1 MNPRLKDILTR
12 ANQVILP
19 AKPRSPVPQTNHR
32 PSQSPEWH
40 VGVDLGTAYTVLT
53 VMDSDGLPLAGAYR
67 FAQVV
72 RDGLVVDFFGAV
84 NLLSDLKAQ
93 VEERLDVSL
102 NAAATGYPPG
112 VPRAEVRATAS
123 VLEAAGLDCTGLVD
137 EPTAANAILGL
148 QNGAIVDVGG
158 GTTGVAIL
166 QDGQVVYT
174 ADEATGGTHFTLTIA
189 GALDIPFEA
198 AEAIKTNP
206 AEQQRLYP
214 TVRPV
219 MEKVAAITQK
229 HLAGY
234 AVDTI
239 YLVGGTCKFPRMAET
254 MQNYLDL
261 PVLLPGDP
269 LFITPLGIAM
279 HHANK

>member
-1 MNPRLKDILTR
+1 MNPRLINILNH
-12 ANQVILP
+12 AEQVILHSPLDRP
-19 AKPRSPVPQTNHR
+19 APKTNTRPPQPVD
-32 PSQSPEWH
+32 WY
-40 VGVDLGTAYTVLT
+40 VGVDLGTAYSVLT
-53 VMDSDGLPLAGAYR
+53 VMDSDGMPLAGAYR

-93 VEERLDVSL
+93 VEERLGVSL

-112 VPRAEVRATAS
+112 VPQAEVRATAH
-123 VLEAAGLDCTGLVD
+123 VLEAAGLECSSMVN

-174 ADEATGGTHFTLTIA
+174 ADEPTGGTHFTLTIA
-189 GALDIPFEA
+189 GALDISFEA
-198 AEAIKTNP
+198 AETIKTNP
-206 AEQQRLYP
+206 AEQKKLYP

-234 AVDTI
+234 LVNAV

-261 PVLLPGDP
+261 PVILPGDP
-269 LFITPLGIAM
+269 LFITPMGIAM
-279 HHANK
+279 HHGD